1 MIVKTSNQK
10 LSAIIR
16 ATPNINDFN
25 KRIVFNSLV
34 KRLWN
39 YYPLLWM
46 FCTRTISH
54 EISITHEGEPTAPI
68 NDTSSSFRGRQSK
81 QITIYVEIIQKLI
94 LHSTNISPG
103 LSALVMEEV
112 TTKESVYIT
121 FKLVEKLLCEIQK
134 VTSHD

>member
-1 MIVKTSNQK
+1 
-10 LSAIIR
+10 
-16 ATPNINDFN
+16 
-25 KRIVFNSLV
+25 
-34 KRLWN
+34 
-39 YYPLLWM
+39 M
-46 FCTRTISH
+46 FCARTISH

-112 TTKESVYIT
+112 TTRESVYIT